1 MQCLTIDERFCGP
14 PEMGNGGYVA
24 GLLAATLSAQAAEI
38 TLRSSVPLMRA
49 LQVRADEAGRVIL
62 MDGATVVAEAR
73 AVPPPKD
80 QPPATPTHQEAVRA
94 SRQYVGFRQHGFPR
108 CFVCGPERPD
118 GLRIFPGS
126 LQGRS
131 DVVAA
136 PWVPDNSLAEGPCI
150 RPEFIWA
157 ALDCTGAFACMG
169 ERLRP
174 MLLGRITGQLTG
186 KIGVGE
192 RCVVTGWCVSSEG
205 RKHVAGT
212 AVWNA
217 RGELRGVATSIWFDL
232 PPRADA
238 V

>member
-1 MQCLTIDERFCGP
+1 MPNAVLTIDERFCGP
-14 PEMGNGGYVA
+14 PGMGNGGYVA

-49 LQVRADEAGRVIL
+49 LQVRAEEAGRVIL

-94 SRQYVGFRQHGFPR
+94 SRQYVGFRQHWFPR

-150 RPEFIWA
+150 RSDDPEVG
-157 ALDCTGAFACMG
+157 LQQECRSACSG
-169 ERLRP
+169 RQDEHGRLLR
-174 MLLGRITGQLTG
+174 GGYSAI
-186 KIGVGE
+186 VGE
-192 RCVVTGWCVSSEG
+192 ARPERQPVRERPLCPLVRERVVEP
-205 RKHVAGT
+205 
-212 AVWNA
+212 
-217 RGELRGVATSIWFDL
+217 LRQFDL
-232 PPRADA
+232 VAPPFSGAPAQGAQVIGR
-238 V
+238 